1 MAAVGTYD
9 ADANWVEQSRD
20 ELDSWRAGGN
30 DTHSIVAD
38 PLCASLERNDF
49 SLLPGSPALALG
61 FRPIDLGDVGPRPI
75 EQRR

>member
-9 ADANWVEQSRD
+9 ADANWVERSRD

-61 FRPIDLGDVGPRPI
+61 FRPIDLGDVGPRPP
-75 EQRR
+75 R